1 MKKGLALQLGVTYT
15 SETARLDENNN
26 GKICIGNYFEA
37 VFPRNDIPDPP
48 PVTEGGEGEG
58 EPNTVNLL
66 PQGDISYYYS
76 GSQRIAMRTGQGA
89 YLLFSDHLGSTSV
102 VMDAGGQ
109 IVEKGFYMPWGGQR
123 GDQGIS
129 TTDYG
134 YTDR

>member
-1 MKKGLALQLGVTYT
+1 
-15 SETARLDENNN
+15 
-26 GKICIGNYFEA
+26 
-37 VFPRNDIPDPP
+37 
-48 PVTEGGEGEG
+48 
-58 EPNTVNLL
+58 
-66 PQGDISYYYS
+66 
-76 GSQRIAMRTGQGA
+76 MRTGQGA

-134 YTDR
+134 YTGQMREGDI